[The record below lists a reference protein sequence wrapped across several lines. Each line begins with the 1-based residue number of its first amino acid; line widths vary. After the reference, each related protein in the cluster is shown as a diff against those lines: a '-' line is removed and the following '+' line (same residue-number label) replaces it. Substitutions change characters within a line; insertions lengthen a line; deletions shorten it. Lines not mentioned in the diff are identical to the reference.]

1 MRIACRQCGDPR
13 QDLKVAM
20 RITMVKK
27 ILVDGSPCRKCAE
40 VENRLRDAGRLDRID
55 SIVIADERDPG
66 SEGQI
71 LARRYGVDLAPFF
84 IVEQDDGST
93 RVYTI
98 FLRFLNEVLQGET
111 NPVDE
116 VREIMDRGPNLDFL

>member
-1 MRIACRQCGDPR
+1 
-13 QDLKVAM
+13 M

-27 ILVDGSPCRKCAE
+27 ILVDGSLCRKCAE
-40 VENRLRDAGRLDRID
+40 VETRLRDAGHLDRID
-55 SIVIADERDPG
+55 SIIIADERDPD
-66 SEGQI
+66 SEGQK
-71 LARRYGVDLAPFF
+71 LARRHGVDLAPFF

-111 NPVDE
+111 NPGDE
-116 VREIMDRGPNLDFL
+116 VREIMERGPNLDFL